1 MTANSKTLP
10 KFEPNKNSLVLD
22 SMIDVIEGISLFAGV
37 ALAYIAINGY
47 KKNRKANKDE
57 CCCNQEKS

>member
-1 MTANSKTLP
+1 
-10 KFEPNKNSLVLD
+10 
-22 SMIDVIEGISLFAGV
+22 MIDVIEGISLFAGV